1 MEKPAFKRTVIT
13 AGVAA
18 ALSAAAVSLP
28 VFAQSGGSSGTTT
41 QGATTTAP
49 GNPAAPPSKAD
60 HQARELEYRKA
71 LASELGVSVE
81 KLQAAETAARQKVF
95 LAHLDEMV
103 TAGRISAADAKAL
116 KDAAAN
122 GKLAEKMKEL
132 SLKRLKERLDAAVKA
147 KELTQA
153 QADQM
158 YKDAQQRAADGDMGR
173 GFGFGFG
180 MDDHHGPGGFGG
192 RGRHGGPG
200 GMGMG
205 GGYPGP

>member
-13 AGVAA
+13 AGIAA
-18 ALSAAAVSLP
+18 ALSAGAVSLP

-41 QGATTTAP
+41 QGTTTTAP
-49 GNPAAPPSKAD
+49 GTPATPPGKAD
-60 HQARELEYRKA
+60 HEARHQEYREA
-71 LASELGVSVE
+71 LAKELGVSVD
-81 KLQAAETAARQKVF
+81 KLEAAEQAARETVF

-116 KDAAAN
+116 KDAAAD

-147 KELTQA
+147 KELTQD

-158 YKDAQQRAADGDMGR
+158 YENAQQRAADGDLGR
-173 GFGFGFG
+173 GFGLG
-180 MDDHHGPGGFGG
+180 MGGPGGFGG
-192 RGRHGGPG
+192 RGHHGPG
-200 GMGMG
+200 GMGPG
-205 GGYPGP
+205 SGYPGP

>member
-41 QGATTTAP
+41 QGTTTTAP
-49 GNPAAPPSKAD
+49 GNPAPPSKAD

>member
-1 MEKPAFKRTVIT
+1 MEKPAFKRTVVT

-18 ALSAAAVSLP
+18 ALSAGAVSLP
-28 VFAQSGGSSGTTT
+28 VFAQGGGSTGTTTSGTTT
-41 QGATTTAP
+41 AAP
-49 GNPAAPPSKAD
+49 GNQATPPGQAD
-60 HQARELEYRKA
+60 RQARQEEYRKA
-71 LASELGVSVE
+71 LADELGVSVD
-81 KLQAAETAARQKVF
+81 KLEAAEQAAREKVF

-103 TAGRISAADAKAL
+103 TAGRITEADAKAL

-132 SLKRLKERLDAAVKA
+132 SLKHLKERLDAAVKA

-158 YKDAQQRAADGDMGR
+158 YEDAQQRAADGDLDH

-180 MDDHHGPGGFGG
+180 MEGRGGHGG
-192 RGRHGGPG
+192 RDHGPG

-205 GGYPGP
+205 GYPGP

>member
-41 QGATTTAP
+41 QGTTTTAP
-49 GNPAAPPSKAD
+49 GNPAPPSKAD

-81 KLQAAETAARQKVF
+81 KLQAAETAARQQVF